1 MGYDPAAMGSN
12 PPIIR
17 LYHGSDVAIE
27 RPDVSL
33 NTGFSDLGQGFY
45 LTDDHEAARK
55 RARTRARITG
65 NGTGIVSVFGLDEA
79 CVPWVTADEGASTDA
94 PFGVRF
100 DESQAG
106 IVAWIDYIKACRA
119 GQTGWGTAGEPSI
132 VRCWIATEE
141 VELACSGLISP
152 AELAEFVAPDE
163 LTVQY
168 CLRDQ
173 AIIDEHLTF
182 IEAESLGQ

>member
-1 MGYDPAAMGSN
+1 MIESRTLV
-12 PPIIR
+12 R

-45 LTDDHEAARK
+45 LTDSYEAAYK
-55 RARTRARITG
+55 RARTRARMTG
-65 NGTGIVSVFGLDEA
+65 NGSGVVSIFELDKS
-79 CVPWVTADEGASTDA
+79 CVSWVSAGEGASTDA
-94 PFGVRF
+94 PFGLRF
-100 DESQAG
+100 DGNQAG

-119 GQTGWGTAGEPSI
+119 GQTGWGIVGEPSI

-141 VELACSGLISP
+141 VEMACSGLISP
-152 AELAEFVAPDE
+152 AELAEFVTPDD
-163 LTVQY
+163 LIVQY

-173 AIIDEHLTF
+173 AIIDEHLAF
-182 IEAESLGQ
+182 IEAETVK